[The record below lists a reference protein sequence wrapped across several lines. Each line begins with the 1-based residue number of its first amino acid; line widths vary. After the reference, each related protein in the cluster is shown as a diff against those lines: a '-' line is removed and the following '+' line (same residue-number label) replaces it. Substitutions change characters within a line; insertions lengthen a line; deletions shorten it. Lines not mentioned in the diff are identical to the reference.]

1 MNDFIGQVSVNWCAP
16 RIDSYHP
23 PSGGECNSQ
32 EVQLSRLLK
41 RNPDLTYEAAISR
54 IEAQLPL
61 ATKVARATIVID
73 NERDDG
79 YASLNEQ
86 VETCLLKF
94 RKKAQNRFKCAIGIC
109 ACFVA
114 VFFTLIIYIFF

>member
-1 MNDFIGQVSVNWCAP
+1 MNVQLSSHFMNSDFIL
-16 RIDSYHP
+16 
-23 PSGGECNSQ
+23 SQ

-41 RNPDLTYEAAISR
+41 RNPDLTREAAISR

-73 NERDDG
+73 NERDNG
-79 YASLNEQ
+79 FESLNEQ
-86 VETCLLKF
+86 VETCLIKL
-94 RKKAQNRFKCAIGIC
+94 RKKAQNRFRWVVGIC

-114 VFFTLIIYIFF
+114 GVVTLILYMFF